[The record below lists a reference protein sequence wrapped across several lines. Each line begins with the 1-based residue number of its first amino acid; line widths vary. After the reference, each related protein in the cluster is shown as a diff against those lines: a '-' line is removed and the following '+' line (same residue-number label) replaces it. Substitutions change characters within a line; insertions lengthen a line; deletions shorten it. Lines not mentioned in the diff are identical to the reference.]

1 MDLSVVI
8 VLGEEKSKLNQILN
22 KVQHIKPLEIIIV
35 ADDRMSAIQSIPTFV
50 ESNVVVIEEKS
61 KWKAPVHGAKVAN
74 GDVVLFLN
82 GRCYFS
88 VELERFIEPLLKRN
102 RM

>member
-61 KWKAPVHGAKVAN
+61 KWKAPVHGAIVAN

-82 GRCYFS
+82 GEDVIFR
-88 VELERFIEPLLKRN
+88 
-102 RM
+102 